1 MRVMKNNPLL
11 GWAFALPALI
21 LIVLFLIYP
30 TFRTI
35 QMSFTTGANFQT
47 DEGVGLNN
55 YVNLFTNDRYFFKVD
70 EFPPSGAVFNT
81 ILWLVLFTGGTVGF
95 GLLIA
100 VMANS
105 VRYEVLIKTIVF
117 LPTAISFTAAGI
129 IWRFVYSADPNVGV
143 LNAIWVGIFGGD
155 PIAWLGRVEIVNVAV
170 IIAAIWLSTGFCTV
184 ILSAGLKSLP
194 QEVHEAARVD
204 GATALEVF
212 AFITVPMLWP
222 TILVVTT
229 TMIINVL
236 KAFDLVY
243 IMTNGGP
250 RNASRIIGF
259 SMYNEMFGN
268 NRPGYGS
275 AIAVIMLILVL
286 PFVYFNIRR
295 YRNEEAG
302 R

>member
-1 MRVMKNNPLL
+1 MKNNPLL

-47 DEGVGLNN
+47 NEYVGLDN
-55 YVNLFTNDRYFFKVD
+55 YVTLFTNDRYFFNVR
-70 EFPPSGAVFNT
+70 EFPPSGAIFNT
-81 ILWLVLFTGGTVGF
+81 MLWLLLFTGGTVGF

-100 VMANS
+100 VMANA

-129 IWRFVYSADPNVGV
+129 IWRFVYSPDPKVGV
-143 LNAIWVGIFGGD
+143 LNAIWVGIFGGESVS
-155 PIAWLGRVEIVNVAV
+155 WLGNVNMVNFAV
-170 IIAAIWLSTGFCTV
+170 IVAAIWLSTGFCTV

-194 QEVHEAARVD
+194 AEVHEAARVD
-204 GATALEVF
+204 GATTLEVF

-236 KAFDLVY
+236 KAFDLVF
-243 IMTNGGP
+243 IMTQGGP

-259 SMYNEMFGN
+259 SMYQEMFNN

>member
-1 MRVMKNNPLL
+1 MKNNPYL

-35 QMSFTTGANFQT
+35 QMSFTTGAGFQT
-47 DEGVGLNN
+47 DESVGFNN
-55 YVNLFTNDRYFFKVD
+55 YVNLFTNDRYFFRVN

-129 IWRFVYSADPNVGV
+129 IWRFVYSADPNIGV
-143 LNAIWVGIFGGD
+143 LNAVWSGIFGGE
-155 PIAWLGRVEIVNVAV
+155 PIAWLGRTEIVNFAV

-194 QEVHEAARVD
+194 AEVHEAAKVD
-204 GATALEVF
+204 GANTLEVF

-236 KAFDLVY
+236 KAFDLVF

-250 RNASRIIGF
+250 RNASQIIGF
-259 SMYNEMFGN
+259 SMYNEMFTS

-295 YRNEEAG
+295 YRSEEAG